1 MLEQLREAYSN
12 QKRVRYSLCGGT
24 LVFGLFLVWISGG
37 FPPSAWHFLFQTL
50 PQVPRLWTLKGPA
63 MLFPLLAL
71 LLLSLA
77 LLCCWV
83 LLVATIL
90 WLARQQWLYYREQK
104 DFDASLEVV
113 EDASIQDL
121 DIRSLNTFGNGSQ
134 PQSQHWWEVDTA
146 GLPKQGIKVARAS
159 RTSNSLP
166 STPVPSVNTMP
177 PMPPISPVSPSPQWS
192 PVPPV
197 TPAVEPQAAISRGP
211 LQPVKQRRHPKS
223 HPVLVGIEK
232 EQEEC
237 EEWGEQG
244 VRLAIGTGLD
254 TGITRKN
261 KPNEDNLLAIQG
273 MHTYN
278 QASHPFGLFIVA
290 DGMGGHS
297 KGQEASRMAIRH
309 IRDVVM
315 PTLLSNAEIDGGHAR
330 ELLLDGVQHANLAI
344 YQHNRQ
350 HQIDMGTTLTAAM
363 LVDTTIV
370 VTNVGDSRT
379 YRYTEQD
386 GLRQVTKDHSLV
398 AQLFERGEITE
409 DDIYVH
415 PQRNEIFRCLG
426 EKASVLAD
434 TFTLPLE
441 VGSTFLLCSDG
452 LWEMVKN
459 ARIEEILRDTLPNA
473 VKTSEAL
480 IQAALDG
487 GGKDNI
493 SAIVVHVL
501 STPPPPHSK
510 MQANEGLVESGG
522 RRSASFLL

>member
-12 QKRVRYSLCGGT
+12 QKKVRYGLWGGT

-37 FPPSAWHFLFQTL
+37 FPPSAWRFLLQTV
-50 PQVPRLWTLKGPA
+50 PQVSHLWTIKGTG

-77 LLCCWV
+77 LLCCWM
-83 LLVATIL
+83 LLAASVI
-90 WLARQQWLYYREQK
+90 WLVRQQWLYYREQK
-104 DFDASLEVV
+104 DFDASLEVA
-113 EDASIQDL
+113 EDLSVQDL
-121 DIRSLNTFGNGSQ
+121 DLHSLNSPGNGSQ
-134 PQSQHWWEVDTA
+134 PQHWWEVDTA
-146 GLPKQGIKVARAS
+146 GLPKEGIKVARAS
-159 RTSNSLP
+159 RTSSSLP
-166 STPVPSVNTMP
+166 STPVSSMNTVP
-177 PMPPISPVSPSPQWS
+177 PIPPISLLPSSQRSPLPST
-192 PVPPV
+192 PPV
-197 TPAVEPQAAISRGP
+197 ESQAVRSQVPA
-211 LQPVKQRRHPKS
+211 QPVKQRKHPKS
-223 HPVLVGIEK
+223 HPVLVDM
-232 EQEEC
+232 EE
-237 EEWGEQG
+237 EQG
-244 VRLAIGTGLD
+244 ELGERGFRLAIGTGLD

-278 QASHPFGLFIVA
+278 KASHPFGLFIVA

-297 KGQEASRMAIRH
+297 KGQEASRMAIQH

-315 PTLLSNAEIDGGHAR
+315 STLLSNAEIDGEHAR
-330 ELLLDGVQHANLAI
+330 ELLLDGVQHAHLAI

-350 HQIDMGTTLTAAM
+350 HQIDMGTTLTTAM

-370 VTNVGDSRT
+370 VANVGDSRT
-379 YRYTEQD
+379 YRYNEQD

-398 AQLFERGEITE
+398 AQLFERGEISE
-409 DDIYVH
+409 DDIYIH

-426 EKASVLAD
+426 EKASVLTD
-434 TFTLPLE
+434 TFTLSLE
-441 VGSTFLLCSDG
+441 AGSTFLLCSDG

-501 STPPPPHSK
+501 STPSANTMRPVSQQQYSPVVPP
-510 MQANEGLVESGG
+510 ATLNGL
-522 RRSASFLL
+522 RSR

>member
-1 MLEQLREAYSN
+1 MLEQLREVYSN
-12 QKRVRYSLCGGT
+12 QKRVRYGLCGGT

-37 FPPSAWHFLFQTL
+37 FPPSAWRFLFQTI
-50 PQVPRLWTLKGPA
+50 PQVPRLWMLKGPA

-83 LLVATIL
+83 VLAASVI

-104 DFDASLEVV
+104 DFDASLEVA
-113 EDASIQDL
+113 EDLSIQDL
-121 DIRSLNTFGNGSQ
+121 DIRGLNTHDNGSQ
-134 PQSQHWWEVDTA
+134 PQHWWEVDTA
-146 GLPKQGIKVARAS
+146 GLPKEGIKVARAS

-166 STPVPSVNTMP
+166 STPISSMNTVPP
-177 PMPPISPVSPSPQWS
+177 IPPISMSPSSQRS
-192 PVPPV
+192 PVPP
-197 TPAVEPQAAISRGP
+197 TPPVESQAAMSQSP
-211 LQPVKQRRHPKS
+211 AQPVKQRRHPKS
-223 HPVLVGIEK
+223 NPVLVSIEE
-232 EQEEC
+232 EQGER
-237 EEWGEQG
+237 GEQG
-244 VRLAIGTGLD
+244 FRLVIGTGLD

-434 TFTLPLE
+434 TFTLSLE
-441 VGSTFLLCSDG
+441 AGSTLLLCSDG

-459 ARIEEILRDTLPNA
+459 ARIEEILCDTLPNA

-501 STPPPPHSK
+501 STPPTNTMRPVSQQQQYSPVLPPP
-510 MQANEGLVESGG
+510 ALNGL
-522 RRSASFLL
+522 RSR